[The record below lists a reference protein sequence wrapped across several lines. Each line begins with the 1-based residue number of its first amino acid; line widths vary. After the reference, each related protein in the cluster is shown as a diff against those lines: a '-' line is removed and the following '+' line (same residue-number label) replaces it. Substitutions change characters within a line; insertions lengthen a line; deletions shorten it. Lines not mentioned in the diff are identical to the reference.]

1 MTQDQMTNLFT
12 NYTKIINN
20 RELNREG
27 VGLGLTISKNLAKAL
42 GGDIF
47 ATSSI
52 GIGSSFTLKIPA
64 QFVKLQSDFAE
75 GLEKEQVDT
84 KSLVKFDETSFHEE
98 IQ

>member
-1 MTQDQMTNLFT
+1 MKNLFT

-42 GGDIF
+42 GGDIY
-47 ATSSI
+47 AESSI

-64 QFVKLQSDFAE
+64 
-75 GLEKEQVDT
+75 
-84 KSLVKFDETSFHEE
+84 
-98 IQ
+98 